1 MHWITLRNKR
11 KLKFWDNTNW
21 WLVIALVKTILQ
33 YCKNPSLYSLV
44 KYAILFRKN
53 VSQKSDEISMVSNL
67 VHFSMINQCLSL
79 KILEL
84 LKKMTGKSMIKP
96 FFLLEDEVRSYS
108 DKRQMNI
115 FFAWFDF
122 FWHMLGSALYHDFF
136 SSTAS
141 IFYIV
146 MKIEDERKKTVKSF
160 FVFDDWMK
168 R

>member
-1 MHWITLRNKR
+1 MHWITLRNER

-21 WLVIALVKTILQ
+21 GLVIALVKTILQ
-33 YCKNPSLYSLV
+33 YCKNPSLYSLA

-84 LKKMTGKSMIKP
+84 LKKMTEKSMIKP
-96 FFLLEDEVRSYS
+96 FFLLEVEVRSYS

-122 FWHMLGSALYHDFF
+122 FLTYAGVSLISRLFQ
-136 SSTAS
+136 
-141 IFYIV
+141 
-146 MKIEDERKKTVKSF
+146 
-160 FVFDDWMK
+160 
-168 R
+168 